1 MVFLFATNTM
11 LLFYQKSK
19 DDLLTKNRIEDDIS
33 ILLKKSDIILENM
46 VFLLK
51 EKLKKIK
58 EFTQSNTR
66 RENLC
71 D

>member
-33 ILLKKSDIILENM
+33 ILLKKSDIHPRKM

-58 EFTQSNTR
+58 EFTKSNTR